1 MGFAVLL
8 LLAASLMQPASARS
22 RYAEMVV
29 DGENGRILVARNV
42 DARKYPASL
51 TKIMTLYM
59 VFEALDNGKLRL
71 EQSLKASRRAAG
83 QPASKLG
90 LRRGETIT
98 VRQAILALVT
108 KSANDVAT
116 GVAEPPPAFHGAGH
130 GATGPGHSP

>member
-1 MGFAVLL
+1 MPAKALLGFAVLL

-71 EQSLKASRRAAG
+71 EQSLKASRRF
-83 QPASKLG
+83 S
-90 LRRGETIT
+90 
-98 VRQAILALVT
+98 
-108 KSANDVAT
+108 
-116 GVAEPPPAFHGAGH
+116 PPVMFQG
-130 GATGPGHSP
+130 